1 VFFPTTLLET
11 GHDILFFWVAR
22 MVFFGQ
28 KLMGKLPFSEVYLHA
43 MVRDAHGRKM
53 SKSLGN
59 VIDPLDV
66 IYGIS
71 LEGLMAQLD
80 GSNLDPAEVGRAK
93 EGQKQDYPQGIPE
106 CGTDALRFA
115 LCQYTA
121 QGRDI
126 NLDVKRVQGYRF
138 FCNKLWNA
146 TRFAL
151 TYLQGSEIQTLNE
164 ASNRPMISRPSITPA
179 FLAGLNARLEHVSY
193 FSGCQY
199 SAEDDLVWWQLD
211 AGLGQRKIPSSY
223 PHLERWFQHIG
234 RLRKQARDDTLHVA
248 TSILHLFLVDPHPI
262 RSWHEHALIDLVLHV
277 SYLLKLFFL

>member
-1 VFFPTTLLET
+1 
-11 GHDILFFWVAR
+11 
-22 MVFFGQ
+22 
-28 KLMGKLPFSEVYLHA
+28 MGKLPFTEVYLHA
-43 MVRDAHGRKM
+43 MILDAHGRII

-66 IYGIS
+66 SYRIS

-106 CGTDALRFA
+106 CGTNALRFA

-151 TYLQGSEIQTLNE
+151 TYLQVFHH
-164 ASNRPMISRPSITPA
+164 P
-179 FLAGLNARLEHVSY
+179 
-193 FSGCQY
+193 
-199 SAEDDLVWWQLD
+199 
-211 AGLGQRKIPSSY
+211 
-223 PHLERWFQHIG
+223 
-234 RLRKQARDDTLHVA
+234 DT
-248 TSILHLFLVDPHPI
+248 
-262 RSWHEHALIDLVLHV
+262 
-277 SYLLKLFFL
+277 K

>member
-1 VFFPTTLLET
+1 MAYNLNSYLQTKELDLFYPTTLLET

-28 KLMGKLPFSEVYLHA
+28 KLTGRLPFTEVYLHA

-66 IYGIS
+66 IYGVS
-71 LEGLMAQLD
+71 LDELMAQLD
-80 GSNLDPAEVGRAK
+80 GSNLDPTEVERAK
-93 EGQKQDYPQGIPE
+93 EGQRQDYPQGIPE

-115 LCQYTA
+115 LCQYTT

-151 TYLQGSEIQTLNE
+151 TYLQGSPIHTLNE
-164 ASNRPMISRPSITPA
+164 ASNPLTMPPPSLTPA
-179 FLAGLNARLEHVSY
+179 FLATLNLKLEQVSY

-199 SAEDDLVWWQLD
+199 STEDDLVWRQLD
-211 AGLGQRKIPSSY
+211 DGLGNKQIPSNY
-223 PHLERWFQHIG
+223 PHLRRWFQHIS
-234 RLRKQARDDTLHVA
+234 RLRQQAR
-248 TSILHLFLVDPHPI
+248 
-262 RSWHEHALIDLVLHV
+262 ALACPMIMMV
-277 SYLLKLFFL
+277 SYLLQI